1 MKFCRLALICVL
13 ANGVAGF
20 STIKPRTF
28 SIQTTH
34 IPSRNAFLQMA
45 DQSEA
50 ELTPQERQLLEIEE
64 SLKAAA
70 QRRIELEAE
79 LAASEAERIK
89 IQEEA
94 ASEAQRMRI
103 QEEAASEIEKV
114 KIQEEAVNGSEFK
127 QEFDSIKTNP
137 NTLQPQKRQTNKTF
151 SSLSGVDMSK
161 YTSGVIGG
169 PVGILGAVGVAAVGT
184 VAARE
189 ALKDRSVK
197 QAELKRQ
204 AEMAKA
210 AAEQEA
216 KRKATEAANKE
227 RITKVCLF
235 LVNLTFISCNK
246 YLTLVIASFH

>member
-1 MKFCRLALICVL
+1 MKFCRLALIFVL
-13 ANGVAGF
+13 GKGVAGF

-28 SIQTTH
+28 SIQTTS
-34 IPSRNAFLQMA
+34 IPSRNAFIQMA

-50 ELTPQERQLLEIEE
+50 ELTPQEQQLLEIEE

-70 QRRIELEAE
+70 QRRLELEAE

-94 ASEAQRMRI
+94 ASEAQRMKI
-103 QEEAASEIEKV
+103 QEEVASEVEKV
-114 KIQEEAVNGSEFK
+114 KIQEEASTASDLKRDV
-127 QEFDSIKTNP
+127 DSIKNNQ
-137 NTLQPQKRQTNKTF
+137 NTLQPQQRPTNKTF

-204 AEMAKA
+204 AELEKA

-216 KRKATEAANKE
+216 KRKAAEAAQKE
-227 RITKVCLF
+227 RIAKVCLF
-235 LVNLTFISCNK
+235 LVNSTLFHVMSILLT
-246 YLTLVIASFH
+246 